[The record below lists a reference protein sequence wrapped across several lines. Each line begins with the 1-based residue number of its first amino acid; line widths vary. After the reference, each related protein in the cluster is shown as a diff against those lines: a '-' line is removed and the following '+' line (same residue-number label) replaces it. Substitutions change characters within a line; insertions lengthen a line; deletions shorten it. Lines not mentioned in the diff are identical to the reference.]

1 METIRSIFILVALGM
16 VISCGGGD
24 ETSEM
29 VSSPT
34 VTTLIFPQDNTE
46 CNEGTIV
53 SDFESEVI
61 FMWEDS
67 PNNDSYTLKLTNL
80 NSGVSKVLE
89 TNLNEFPV
97 IILRGVPYSWSVISE
112 VENNPETVESET
124 WKFYNAGLSS
134 ENHPPFPAEVISPV
148 MGSSIDS
155 GSIVLRWQSSDVD
168 NDIASHNIL
177 IDTVNPPISE
187 ISGSS
192 DNFINVDVAEGQI
205 YYWRVITIDV
215 EGNTSNSE
223 VFQFKVN

>member
-1 METIRSIFILVALGM
+1 
-16 VISCGGGD
+16 
-24 ETSEM
+24 
-29 VSSPT
+29 
-34 VTTLIFPQDNTE
+34 
-46 CNEGTIV
+46 
-53 SDFESEVI
+53 
-61 FMWEDS
+61 MWEDS

-134 ENHPPFPAEVISPV
+134 VNHPPFPAEVISPV